1 MTIPVDDTTARRTSG
16 FIPTVEYVRPC
27 QRIMPDEH
35 KNNDFMTSIAKRYGA
50 LELELPLKGGAAL
63 KPDTDGVP
71 ALIGRLRA
79 DAPWLE
85 PAIGR
90 LEDQLHIQL
99 WAGRPWVAFRP
110 ILLVGPPGCGKSTLA
125 RTIARASGCG
135 YATLDLGGTSD
146 ARTIE
151 GTARGFTNAQPCFAA
166 VTIAQTRCANPII
179 TLEEVDKAGANRAH
193 GDPLAVLL
201 TQIERSTAEVYYDKC
216 LMAEVD
222 LSHVNWVLTANA
234 ADRLPATLLSRLDVV
249 EVEGPRGEHFGTV
262 LTNVLRDLAHR
273 WRVPLADLPELQP
286 EVVSRLRQVLERDRS
301 ARRLAK
307 LVEHALGAVA
317 RHHLRERH

>member
-1 MTIPVDDTTARRTSG
+1 MTIPVDGRTAKRNSG
-16 FIPTVEYVRPC
+16 FIPTVEYVRLC

-35 KNNDFMTSIAKRYGA
+35 KNTDFISSIAERYGT

-63 KPDTDGVP
+63 KPDADGVP
-71 ALIGRLRA
+71 ALIGQLRQE
-79 DAPWLE
+79 APWLE
-85 PAIGR
+85 PAIDR

-99 WAGRPWVAFRP
+99 WAGRPWVSFRP
-110 ILLVGPPGCGKSTLA
+110 MLLVGPPGCGKSTLA

-135 YATLDLGGTSD
+135 FATLDLGGTSD

-166 VTIAQTRCANPII
+166 VTISQTRCANPVI

-222 LSHVNWVLTANA
+222 LSHVNWVLTANTV
-234 ADRLPATLLSRLDVV
+234 DHLPPTLLSRLDMV
-249 EVEGPRGEHFGTV
+249 EVEGPYGEHFNVV
-262 LTNVLRDLAHR
+262 LANVLRDLARR

-286 EVVSRLRQVLERDRS
+286 EVVSRLREVLARDRS
-301 ARRLAK
+301 ARRLAN
-307 LVEHALGAVA
+307 LVERALGAVA
-317 RHHLRERH
+317 RHDQRERH

>member
-1 MTIPVDDTTARRTSG
+1 MTIPVDGTTAERTSG

-27 QRIMPDEH
+27 KQIMLDEH
-35 KNNDFMTSIAKRYGA
+35 KNNDFITSIAERYGT
-50 LELELPLKGGAAL
+50 LELELPLKGAAAL
-63 KPDTDGVP
+63 KPDADGVP
-71 ALIGRLRA
+71 ALIGLLRA

-85 PAIGR
+85 PAIAR

-99 WAGRPWVAFRP
+99 WAGRPWVSLRP
-110 ILLVGPPGCGKSTLA
+110 MLLVGPPGCGKSTLA
-125 RTIARASGCG
+125 RTIARASCCG

-201 TQIERSTAEVYYDKC
+201 TQVERSSAEVYYDKC

-234 ADRLPATLLSRLDVV
+234 ANRLPATLLSRLDVV
-249 EVEGPRGEHFGTV
+249 EVEGPGGEHFGTV
-262 LTNVLRDLAHR
+262 LANVLRDLARR

-317 RHHLRERH
+317 RHHRRERH

>member
-1 MTIPVDDTTARRTSG
+1 MTIPVDGRTAKRTSG
-16 FIPTVEYVRPC
+16 FIPTVEYVHLC
-27 QRIMPDEH
+27 QQIMPDEH
-35 KNNDFMTSIAKRYGA
+35 KNNDFISSIAERYGT

-71 ALIGRLRA
+71 ALIGQLRQE
-79 DAPWLE
+79 APWLE
-85 PAIGR
+85 PAILR
-90 LEDQLHIQL
+90 LEDQLHVQL
-99 WAGRPWVAFRP
+99 WAGRPWVSFRP
-110 ILLVGPPGCGKSTLA
+110 MLLVGPPGCGKSTLA

-166 VTIAQTRCANPII
+166 VTVAQTRCANPVI
-179 TLEEVDKAGANRAH
+179 TLEEVDKAGANPAH

-222 LSHVNWVLTANA
+222 LSHVNWVLTANTA
-234 ADRLPATLLSRLDVV
+234 AHLSATLLSRLDVV
-249 EVEGPRGEHFGTV
+249 EVEGPRGEHFDAV
-262 LTNVLRDLAHR
+262 LANVLRDLAMH
-273 WRVPLADLPELQP
+273 WRVPLDQLPPLHP
-286 EVVSRLRQVLERDRS
+286 KVVKRLHEVLEHDQS
-301 ARRLAK
+301 ARRLAQM
-307 LVEHALGAVA
+307 VESALGAVA
-317 RHHLRERH
+317 RTHTRVRN